1 MLSTGIKNSFL
12 IVTIILIFHFLIKN
26 VMLTRK
32 HENFKCLVNDDVEKT
47 QDTDKDKDA
56 PKPVNLEQIDKP
68 RTEKEIYDSW
78 FSDDTQLE
86 DDASLDKYFEGELD
100 IKKEIEQA
108 TKCPLPVTDP
118 KLPLSS
124 TCDVNFEKVPQN
136 VMYKDIKADCNIKQ
150 DKSVMI
156 ISEYEN
162 ENNMNGGKLYMD
174 LSAFDYDENIFAS
187 PI

>member
-1 MLSTGIKNSFL
+1 
-12 IVTIILIFHFLIKN
+12 LIKN
-26 VMLTRK
+26 IMLTRK
-32 HENFKCLVNDDVEKT
+32 QENFKCLVNDVKKT
-47 QDTDKDKDA
+47 QEIDKDKNA
-56 PKPVNLEQIDKP
+56 PKPVNVEQNDKP

-78 FSDDTQLE
+78 FSEDTQST
-86 DDASLDKYFEGELD
+86 DDASLDKYFEGEMD
-100 IKKEIEQA
+100 IKKEIEQT
-108 TKCPLPVTDP
+108 TKCPIPVTDP

-136 VMYKDIKADCNIKQ
+136 VMHKDIKADCNIKQ

-162 ENNMNGGKLYMD
+162 ENNMNGGKLYMN
-174 LSAFDYDENIFAS
+174 LSAFDYDENNFAP